1 MQLISI
7 SWYCMV
13 LNFTFKQ
20 GEKYKPCLFNVL
32 MLSEQ
37 SSDGQIAKYNLQ
49 KLKGIDDSI
58 NAL

>member
-1 MQLISI
+1 
-7 SWYCMV
+7 MV